1 MRSRAGGPRTGL
13 VLHFPQLLLLL
24 TVALGVFTVS
34 FGIWTATSIW
44 SFPRF
49 AIAVVFCL
57 YVPGKLV
64 LDVAGVE
71 PRPLEDLT
79 LSLVL
84 GMTVSSILYWILA
97 YLALEH
103 VLVLFL
109 FAAVLAYSYRR
120 RNRWRGIWSYRVSID
135 PSHIVLLVVIILC
148 LVPLGILPIYYR
160 NVDLLPGSSMTYA
173 RRPFDVVQ
181 HLSFAY
187 ELTHS
192 VPPEVPFFS
201 GETLDYHYGMDLL
214 AAMLSRIASLSVLD
228 LTARFLPTFFLV
240 TAVLAIFCFSR
251 FWLDSRY
258 GAVLVTFLVVFGEDL
273 SFVPGLLLGS
283 NEVWSEQFFGVPTTY
298 SLYSMNPMLPALGI
312 LFAGFLCLAQY
323 WKHGGRVWPILTAFL
338 FAALMEY
345 KVFATAHVM
354 VSLAVAG
361 VIGLLLFRH
370 TRLLKVLAMTLLLG
384 APLFLHTLVGSQAGA
399 KMWMRIDPWPYVPEA
414 LKQMGL
420 LSTSVGSEIA
430 AIYQGGTLS
439 AGGAAGLFLV
449 ALPGY
454 LLGSLGMRVIG
465 IPVVLRDLVSI
476 RRSRGLSFFAALFG
490 VLGPLVT
497 LTCAATP
504 WGYPQELEYNNT
516 VWFYVQSKYV
526 MWIFV
531 VELIL
536 ILCRGRRRSWQALV
550 VAATVGLSI
559 PSTVQYFQNQM
570 HGGLEALDE
579 NELELMRFLGQSC
592 PDGEVVLSRRKLAEL
607 IVGLAPCRVPVLSP
621 GSYTHLFVSRPALE
635 RREEDMGSFW
645 DAWREGEFRS
655 DILERYAVDYVVVDR
670 RVGDLVVDEDFASA
684 GNGEEGREA
693 LTLVPSFENEH
704 FVVYSVVRE
713 DGTTS

>member
-1 MRSRAGGPRTGL
+1 MRSRAEGPRTEL
-13 VLHFPQLLLLL
+13 LLHFPQLLVLLA
-24 TVALGVFTVS
+24 VALSVFTAL
-34 FGIWTATSIW
+34 FGIWTATSVW

-49 AIAVVFCL
+49 VIAVVFCL

-103 VLVLFL
+103 VLVLF
-109 FAAVLAYSYRR
+109 FSAAVLAYSYRR
-120 RNRWRGIWSYRVSID
+120 RNRWRGIWSYRVSLD
-135 PSHIVLLVVIILC
+135 PSHILLLGVIILC
-148 LVPLGILPIYYR
+148 LGPLGILPIYYR

-173 RRPFDVVQ
+173 GRPFDVVQ

-214 AAMLSRIASLSVLD
+214 AAMLSRTASLSVLD

-240 TAVLAIFCFSR
+240 TAVLAIFCSSR

-283 NEVWSEQFFGVPTTY
+283 REVWSAQFFGVPTTY
-298 SLYSMNPMLPALGI
+298 SLYFMNPMLPALGI
-312 LFAGFLCLAQY
+312 LFAGFFCLAQY
-323 WKHGGRVWPILTAFL
+323 WKHGGRAWPILTAFL

-354 VSLAVAG
+354 ASLAVAG
-361 VIGLLLFRH
+361 VIGLFLFRQ
-370 TRLLKVLAMTLLLG
+370 TRLLKVLAMTMLLG

-399 KMWMRIDPWPYVPEA
+399 KMWVRIDPWPYVPEA
-414 LKQMGL
+414 LEQMGL
-420 LSTSVGSEIA
+420 LDTSVGSEIG
-430 AIYQGGTLS
+430 AIYQGGSLS
-439 AGGAAGLFLV
+439 AGGVAGLFLV

-465 IPVVLRDLVSI
+465 IPVVVRDLVSI
-476 RRSRGLSFFAALFG
+476 RRSTGLSFFAALFG

-497 LTCAATP
+497 LTCAVTP
-504 WGYPQELEYNNT
+504 WGYPAEVEYNNA
-516 VWFYVQSKYV
+516 VWFFVQSKYV
-526 MWIFV
+526 MWVFV
-531 VELIL
+531 AEIVLIL
-536 ILCRGRRRSWQALV
+536 SSGKRRLLQALFV
-550 VAATVGLSI
+550 MAVVGLSL
-559 PSTVQYFQNQM
+559 PSAVQYFHSQTLY
-570 HGGLEALDE
+570 GVEALRE
-579 NELELMRFLGQSC
+579 TEMELMGFLQQGCSN
-592 PDGEVVLSRRKLAEL
+592 GEVVLSEEKLAEDV
-607 IVGLAPCRVPVLSP
+607 VGLAPCRVPVLSA

-635 RREEDMGSFW
+635 RREEDMASFW
-645 DAWREGEFRS
+645 DAWREGELRS
-655 DILERYAVDYVVVDR
+655 DILERYGVDYVVVER

-693 LTLVPSFENEH
+693 LRLTPSFENEH
-704 FVVYSVVRE
+704 FAVYSVVRE
-713 DGTTS
+713 DGATA

>member
-1 MRSRAGGPRTGL
+1 MRPRAGAPRTQL
-13 VLHFPQLLLLL
+13 LLQFPQLLLLL
-24 TVALGVFTVS
+24 AVALGIFTAA
-34 FGIWTATSIW
+34 FAIWTATSVW

-49 AIAVVFCL
+49 VIAVVFCM
-57 YVPGKLV
+57 YVPGKLL
-64 LDVAGVE
+64 LDIAGVE
-71 PRPLEDLT
+71 PGPLEDLT

-84 GMTVSSILYWILA
+84 GMPISSILYWILA
-97 YLALEH
+97 YLGLEH
-103 VLVLFL
+103 VFILLP
-109 FAAVLAYSYRR
+109 FAAALACFYRGRR
-120 RNRWRGIWSYRVSID
+120 RWRAIWSYRVSID
-135 PSHIVLLVVIILC
+135 PSHILLLGVIILC

-283 NEVWSEQFFGVPTTY
+283 REVWSAQFFGVPTTY
-298 SLYSMNPMLPALGI
+298 SLYSMNPMLPSLGVLFSAL
-312 LFAGFLCLAQY
+312 FCLGKSCREESTPWTVLA
-323 WKHGGRVWPILTAFL
+323 AFL
-338 FAALMEY
+338 FAMIAGY
-345 KVFATAHVM
+345 KVFASAHVLA
-354 VSLAVAG
+354 SLAVAG
-361 VIGLLLFRH
+361 VIGLFLFRQ
-370 TRLLKVLAMTLLLG
+370 TRLLKVLAMTMLLG

-414 LKQMGL
+414 LEQIGL
-420 LSTSVGSEIA
+420 LDTSVGSEIG
-430 AIYQGGTLS
+430 AIYQSGTLS
-439 AGGAAGLFLV
+439 AGGVAGLFLV

-465 IPVVLRDLVSI
+465 IPVALRDLVCFRGSTGI
-476 RRSRGLSFFAALFG
+476 RLFAALF
-490 VLGPLVT
+490 VILGPLLT
-497 LTCAATP
+497 LTCTATP
-504 WGYPQELEYNNT
+504 WGYPQEFEYNNA

-550 VAATVGLSI
+550 VAVIVGVSI

-570 HGGLEALDE
+570 HRGLEVLDE
-579 NELELMRFLGQSC
+579 NELELMGFLQQGCSN
-592 PDGEVVLSRRKLAEL
+592 GEVVLSREKLAEH
-607 IVGLAPCRVPVLSP
+607 VVALAPCRVPVVSP
-621 GSYTHLFVSRPALE
+621 GTYTHLFVSSPALE
-635 RREEDMGSFW
+635 RREEDMASFW
-645 DAWREGEFRS
+645 DAWREGELRS
-655 DILERYAVDYVVVDR
+655 DILERYAVDYVVVDKTSPYSSALQPSWHNDP
-670 RVGDLVVDEDFASA
+670 DLTPVRQVHLD
-684 GNGEEGREA
+684 
-693 LTLVPSFENEH
+693 PCFENAGY
-704 FVVYSVVRE
+704 VVYETRRNDCTE
-713 DGTTS
+713 